1 MALTGVIKEEVW
13 PGMEALGSSTGS
25 GASQLC
31 GQAAQYVLT
40 APLPLKEV
48 IFLGNK

>member
-1 MALTGVIKEEVW
+1 MTGVTKEEDW

-31 GQAAQYVLT
+31 GQAGEDVFT